1 MFSSFMSKYIGI
13 KEKNEET
20 ANPSCDDPTDSIPP
34 TDTPTQQLSESSNHV
49 HAKSATEEGSI
60 ATLTTSKEDASS
72 KVFPQSDP
80 KATFGMTESSSN
92 QETDG
97 GDDPQKESFFG
108 KIAKT
113 NAKEKSGDEE
123 VHDKSTFSIKF
134 ISLF

>member
-34 TDTPTQQLSESSNHV
+34 TDTPTQQLSESSNHA

-72 KVFPQSDP
+72 KAFPQSDP
-80 KATFGMTESSSN
+80 KATVGMTESSSN

-108 KIAKT
+108 KFAKT
-113 NAKEKSGDEE
+113 NDKEKSGDEE
-123 VHDKSTFSIKF
+123 VHDESTFSMKF